1 MACSIKE
8 APLEPAR
15 VRGGRPQFPS
25 LPAFILSKADGLPVL
40 AGALLL
46 IGIAATVLSGCKTAR
61 RESDLPW
68 NQRQTWEGAP
78 ALPAGFGSH

>member
-1 MACSIKE
+1 M
-8 APLEPAR
+8 
-15 VRGGRPQFPS
+15 
-25 LPAFILSKADGLPVL
+25 PVL

-78 ALPAGFGSH
+78 ALPAGFGSP